1 MSVPGLFRSLV
12 VGFFTLATVLVVP
25 ATASA
30 ATGTEYVI
38 VNTDGS
44 VTTRFLTTAQAEAM
58 AGRASV
64 RIVSPEQEFSVNE
77 TPTEIVTGL
86 NTPNDAQDGDIIP
99 NRYIVEFSSDVASRV
114 AATDLSENVVVMYSH
129 AISGFVADLDP
140 NEVIDLQMNPN
151 VISIEPDR
159 VVSVENT
166 QNGATWGLDRIDQ
179 RQLPLSRTY
188 SYANQGEGVTAY
200 ILDTGVY
207 AAHNEFSGRVTNG
220 FTAINDGKG
229 TDDCHGHGTHVAGTV
244 AGTTYG
250 VAKQATIVPV
260 RVLGCTGSGSW
271 SGVIA
276 GIDWTIAH
284 HQAGTPAVANMSLG
298 GGASSSINS
307 AGARAIADGIT
318 YVVAA
323 GNSNADACRYSPA
336 SAPAAI
342 TVGASTPNDA
352 RASFSNWGRCL
363 DVFAPGTSITSAF
376 IGAPTALRTW
386 QGTSM
391 AAPHVAGVVALYL
404 ASHTAATPAQ
414 VSAAVLNA
422 ATRAVITGAGTESPT
437 SLIYSTSF
445 DPAPASAPSAPSL
458 LRGTVSSGAV
468 ALTWTAPPSDGGAP
482 LSDYIVEYSTSNG
495 SSWTTF
501 DDGVSTTTS
510 VTVNN
515 LTNFQQY
522 VFRVFAVNSIGQSGA
537 SATVSLTP
545 TLPGLAS
552 APRSLVTTVGRERVG
567 LSWSAPSSSGGGT
580 ITDYVIE
587 TSIDDGS
594 TWVVYN
600 DGVSTLR
607 SVVLAPLVAN
617 TRYLIRVS
625 AVNAAGVGAPSTSAV
640 ATPLSFNPP
649 SVVRGVVTSPR
660 VLGAFVSWSSPS
672 DLGGGTLQGYI
683 VDWSTDNGETWIGSV
698 RTTASVRYAY
708 PANLEGG
715 VSHLVRVRA
724 LNQYGTSSDVTAT
737 VTPIALVPPSEPRS
751 PYVSVGFNAARVYWS
766 SPTSTGGTVV
776 TGYFVEHS
784 VNAGQSWTRSALV
797 PVSRRSLSLTGLQ
810 GGQQHQFRVL
820 AVNAI
825 GIGAPSTTVN
835 ATPVAPT
842 VASAPRSLSGF
853 VSGSTG
859 YLSWSSPI
867 SNGGAGVT
875 GYNVELSNDNG
886 ASWSQTLNT
895 ASRSV
900 RINNLVGG
908 SNYLFRV
915 KSVNSVG
922 ESAPSNVLTLQP
934 RVAGT
939 PNPPSRVSAVV
950 NATSVVVSWAAVTS
964 TFAPVTDYVVEY
976 SVNNSSTW
984 NVWNDGIS
992 LATSATLTNM
1002 TPNVSVSVRVKAV
1015 NRFGNSPASSV
1026 VTVVPRAAAVAP
1038 SEPVNVTATPGDG
1051 RVTVRWAA
1059 PVSDGGSAI
1068 SSYTATASPGGAT
1081 CVTSTNACVVT
1092 GLTNGTNYS
1101 FSVVARNAV
1110 GVSPAS
1116 VATDPVAPMS
1126 SALAPVV
1133 AQSWGLDRADQRA
1146 LPLDGQISRAGEGTG
1161 VDVYVIDTGVR
1172 ASHLDFTSRV
1182 VAGFSA
1188 VADGR
1193 GTDDCHGHG
1202 THVAGTVAGA
1212 TYGFATKARIVP
1224 VRVLDCNG
1232 SGSSAG
1238 VIAGINWMI
1247 QHHVAGQPAVA
1258 NLSLGGGFDIALND
1272 AVERA
1277 VADGITVVVAAGNE
1291 ATDACTKSPA
1301 SAVSAIT
1308 VGATTSLDSR
1318 ASYSNV
1324 GGCVDIFAPGS
1335 SIISTGIS
1343 SPSSTVMMSG
1353 TSMAAPH
1360 VAGVAALAV
1369 GNSSMSPAQV
1379 ASRLSADATRG
1390 VVTGLSSST
1399 VNALL
1404 YQSVNSNVVN
1414 GDISDDETPGER
1426 QSTES
1431 DSDVNDAE
1439 YDTELPPP
1447 PVSGAPAVTAPVVG
1461 APALTA
1467 PSAAVPSASRIGVK
1481 SVTRVGKKFRVRID
1495 APKGAHVTLFQNGR
1509 KVSAGTKSTF
1519 SVRAVAGKRVRFH
1532 VVAKINGAIVKST
1545 VQTFSSRPK
1554 K

>member
-1 MSVPGLFRSLV
+1 MAVPALFRCV
-12 VGFFTLATVLVVP
+12 AAGFLALGTVLVVP
-25 ATASA
+25 GTASA
-30 ATGTEYVI
+30 ATGTDYVV

-44 VTTRFLTTAQAEAM
+44 VSTRRLTQAQAEAL
-58 AGRASV
+58 ASRASV
-64 RIVSPEQEFSVNE
+64 RIVSPEQDFSVNE

-86 NTPNDAQDGDIIP
+86 NIPDEAQDGDIIP

-114 AATDLSENVVVMYSH
+114 AATDLSENVIAMYSH
-129 AISGFVADLDP
+129 AIDGFVADLDP

-151 VISIEPDR
+151 VVSIEPDR
-159 VVSVENT
+159 VVSVEDT
-166 QNGATWGLDRIDQ
+166 QDGATWGLDRIDQ
-179 RQLPLSRTY
+179 RQLPLNRTFT
-188 SYANQGEGVTAY
+188 YANQGQGVTTY

-220 FTAINDGKG
+220 FTAINDGRG

-250 VAKQATIVPV
+250 VAKLATIVPV
-260 RVLGCTGSGSW
+260 RVLGCTGTGSW

-276 GIDWTIAH
+276 GIDWTVAH

-298 GGASSSINS
+298 GGVSSAINS
-307 AGARAIADGIT
+307 AVARATADGIT

-323 GNSNADACRYSPA
+323 GNSNADACSYSPA
-336 SAPAAI
+336 SASVAI
-342 TVGASTPNDA
+342 TVGASTPSDA
-352 RASFSNWGRCL
+352 RASFSNWGRCV
-363 DVFAPGTSITSAF
+363 DVFAPGSSITAAY
-376 IGAPTALRTW
+376 IGSPSTLRNLS
-386 QGTSM
+386 GTSM

-404 ASHTAATPAQ
+404 STNTAATPAQ
-414 VSAAVLNA
+414 VSSAVLNA
-422 ATRAVITGAGTESPT
+422 ATRAVIVGAGTESPT

-445 DPAPASAPSAPSL
+445 DPAPASAPSSPSS

-468 ALTWTAPPSDGGAP
+468 TLSWTAPPSDGGAP
-482 LSDYIVEYSTSNG
+482 LSDYIIEYSTTNG
-495 SSWTTF
+495 SSWSTVS
-501 DDGVSTTTS
+501 DGVSTTASATI
-510 VTVNN
+510 NN

-522 VFRVFAVNSIGQSGA
+522 LFRVYAVNSIGQSGA

-567 LSWSAPSSSGGGT
+567 LSWSLPLSSGGGA

-587 TSIDDGS
+587 TSMDDGT
-594 TWVVYN
+594 TWVVYA

-625 AVNAAGVGAPSTSAV
+625 AVNAAGQGAPSSSAV

-649 SVVRGVVTSPR
+649 SVVRGIVTSPR
-660 VLGAFVSWSSPS
+660 LLGAYVSWSAPT
-672 DLGGGTLQGYI
+672 DLGGGILQGYI
-683 VDWSTDNGETWIGSV
+683 VDWSTDNGDTWIGAM
-698 RTTASVRYAY
+698 RTSASVRYAY
-708 PANLEGG
+708 PAGLDGG
-715 VSHLVRVRA
+715 VPHLIRVRA
-724 LNQYGTSSDVTAT
+724 LNQYGTSADATAT
-737 VTPIALVPPSEPRS
+737 VTPIALTPPSEPRS
-751 PYVSVGFNAARVYWS
+751 PYVTVGFNAASVYWS
-766 SPTSTGGTVV
+766 SPSATGGTVV

-784 VNAGQSWTRSALV
+784 VNAGQSWTRSELV

-810 GGQQHQFRVL
+810 GGQAHQFRVL

-825 GIGAPSTTVN
+825 GAGVPSVVVT

-842 VASAPRSLSGF
+842 VASAPRALSGF

-859 YLSWSSPI
+859 YLSWSVPTTT
-867 SNGGAGVT
+867 GGVSIT
-875 GYNVELSNDNG
+875 GYNVESSTDGG
-886 ASWSQTLNT
+886 ASWSRTLT
-895 ASRSV
+895 TISRSV
-900 RINNLVGG
+900 RIDNLVGG
-908 SNYLFRV
+908 TAYMFRV
-915 KSVNSVG
+915 RSVNSVG
-922 ESAPSNVLTLQP
+922 ESAPSNQVSLQP

-939 PNPPSRVSAVV
+939 PNPPSRITAVV
-950 NATSVVVSWAAVTS
+950 NGTSIVVSWTAVTS

-976 SVNNSSTW
+976 SINNSNYW
-984 NVWNDGIS
+984 NAWSDGVS
-992 LATSATLTNM
+992 VATTATLTNM
-1002 TPNVSVSVRVKAV
+1002 TPDVPVSIRVKSV

-1026 VTVVPRAAAVAP
+1026 VTVIPRAAATAP
-1038 SEPVNVTATPGDG
+1038 SEPVNVTATPGDA
-1051 RVTVRWAA
+1051 RVTVRWTTPAT
-1059 PVSDGGSAI
+1059 DGGSAI
-1068 SSYTATASPGGAT
+1068 TAYTATASPGGAT

-1092 GLTNGTNYS
+1092 GLANGTSYTL
-1101 FSVVARNAV
+1101 SVVARNAV

-1116 VATDPVAPMS
+1116 VSTDPIAPVS

-1133 AQSWGLDRADQRA
+1133 AQSWGLDRTDQRG
-1146 LPLDGQISRAGEGTG
+1146 LPLDGYISRAGEATG

-1172 ASHLDFTSRV
+1172 TSHLDFTSRV
-1182 VAGFSA
+1182 VAGYSA

-1202 THVAGTVAGA
+1202 THVAGTIAGA

-1224 VRVLDCNG
+1224 IRVLDCNG
-1232 SGSSAG
+1232 SGSSTG
-1238 VIAGINWMI
+1238 VISGINWMI

-1258 NLSLGGGFDIALND
+1258 NLSLGGGFDLALND
-1272 AVERA
+1272 AIERA

-1308 VGATTSLDSR
+1308 VGATTSLDAR

-1343 SPSSTVMMSG
+1343 STTSTVMMSG

-1360 VAGVAALAV
+1360 VAGVAALTL
-1369 GNSSMSPAQV
+1369 GNAALTPAQV
-1379 ASRLSADATRG
+1379 ASRLSTDATRG

-1404 YQSVNSNVVN
+1404 HQAVNSNVLN
-1414 GDISDDETPGER
+1414 GDISDDEPLGER
-1426 QSTES
+1426 RSVDF
-1431 DSDVNDAE
+1431 DSDVSDAD
-1439 YDTELPPP
+1439 YGAELPPP
-1447 PVSGAPAVTAPVVG
+1447 PPISGAPSGSLAPGVG
-1461 APALTA
+1461 V
-1467 PSAAVPSASRIGVK
+1467 PSAAVPSASRVGVK
-1481 SVTRVGKKFRVRID
+1481 SVKRVGQQFRVRVD
-1495 APKGAHVTLFQNGR
+1495 APQGSHVTLYQNGR

-1519 SVRAVAGKRVRFH
+1519 SVRTTAGKRVRFH
-1532 VVAKINGAIVKST
+1532 VVARINGALVKST
-1545 VQTFSSRPK
+1545 VQTFSSRTPK
-1554 K
+1554 